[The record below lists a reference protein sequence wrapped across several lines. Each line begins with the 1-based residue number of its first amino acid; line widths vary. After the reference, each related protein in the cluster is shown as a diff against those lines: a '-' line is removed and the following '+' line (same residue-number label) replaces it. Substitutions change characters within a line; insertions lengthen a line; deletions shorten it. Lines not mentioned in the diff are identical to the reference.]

1 MFGLYVIVAIVLGLF
16 CAYRMGQVDDYTR
29 REIGPLLFLVPPC
42 WPLVLILAIVAGPF
56 VGIFY
61 LGHRKREAARA
72 AAKDKRL

>member
-1 MFGLYVIVAIVLGLF
+1 MFGWYVIVAIVLGLF

-42 WPLVLILAIVAGPF
+42 WPLVLILGIIAGPF

-61 LGHRKREAARA
+61 LGHKKREAARA
-72 AAKDKRL
+72 AAKDKR

>member
-1 MFGLYVIVAIVLGLF
+1 MFGWYVIVAIVLGLY

-29 REIGPLLFLVPPC
+29 REVGSLLLFGVLFWPAVLV
-42 WPLVLILAIVAGPF
+42 IGIIAGPF

-72 AAKDKRL
+72 AAKDKQ

>member
-1 MFGLYVIVAIVLGLF
+1 MLGLYVIVAIVLGLF

-29 REIGPLLFLVPPC
+29 QEIGPIFVFL
-42 WPLVLILAIVAGPF
+42 PLVWPAVLIFAIIAGPF
-56 VGIFY
+56 AGIFY

>member
-1 MFGLYVIVAIVLGLF
+1 MFGLYVIVAIVLGLY

-29 REIGPLLFLVPPC
+29 REVGSLLIFAILF
-42 WPLVLILAIVAGPF
+42 WPAVLVLAIIAGPF

-72 AAKDKRL
+72 EAKDKR

>member
-16 CAYRMGQVDDYTR
+16 TAYRMGQVDDYTR
-29 REIGPLLFLVPPC
+29 REIGSLLIFAILF
-42 WPLVLILAIVAGPF
+42 WPAVLVLGIIAGPF

-72 AAKDKRL
+72 AAKDKQ

>member
-1 MFGLYVIVAIVLGLF
+1 MFGLYAIVAIVLGLY

-29 REIGPLLFLVPPC
+29 REIGSLLIFAILFWPAVLV
-42 WPLVLILAIVAGPF
+42 IAIVAGPF

-72 AAKDKRL
+72 AAKDKR